1 MNRRLWMSKTI
12 ASEPCGGKKG
22 RMFGRELM
30 IWMTTLEAPE
40 RTGPANQAGPKGMRE
55 SDRNRGLL
63 LQLDSRDHR
72 E

>member
-1 MNRRLWMSKTI
+1 
-12 ASEPCGGKKG
+12 
-22 RMFGRELM
+22 MFGRELM

-55 SDRNRGLL
+55 RDRNRGLL
-63 LQLDSRDHR
+63 LQLDSRGRR